1 MTKPIPPD
9 SSSDSPRQK
18 KGRCP
23 RCRKEFLFTS
33 VAQHKF
39 FPFCSQ
45 RCRDV
50 DLGNWLTGKY
60 VIPGKEVPKPDEA
73 FQAPEPESDDDGT

>member
-1 MTKPIPPD
+1 
-9 SSSDSPRQK
+9 
-18 KGRCP
+18 
-23 RCRKEFLFTS
+23 
-33 VAQHKF
+33 
-39 FPFCSQ
+39 
-45 RCRDV
+45 V